1 MFVIVAGGGLLL
13 IVICL
18 FWGDRNKPYQFAEEA
33 KEGRYELPETTY
45 QKRER
50 PIEPSYFRIQI
61 NAKPVADKQSG
72 RSNLMIGN
80 STDNEE
86 SVLVR
91 LFLDET
97 GEQIYCSEVLNPGER
112 SAYGVLS
119 VIPEPGEYKVT
130 AVFYILQPEST
141 EISSEIEAELLLTV
155 EN

>member
-1 MFVIVAGGGLLL
+1 MLL

-18 FWGDRNKPYQFAEEA
+18 FSENRKPYLFAEEA
-33 KEGRYELPETTY
+33 KEGPYILPEPVY
-45 QKRER
+45 QESEKPMELT
-50 PIEPSYFRIQI
+50 YFRIQI

-80 STDNEE
+80 PVDNKE

-91 LFLDET
+91 LFLNET
-97 GEQIYCSEVLNPGER
+97 EEEIYCSEILKPGER

-119 VIPEPGEYKVT
+119 LIPEPGEYGVT

-141 EISSEIEAELLLTV
+141 EISGEIEAELLLTV